1 MTDPPKETKAGTLT
15 QAIGKRINQWFNNR
29 LNDIWASTFGKREG
43 VMVDITK
50 ESTDQINPLLENYKY
65 LFTKNDKKIE
75 VLQEIEANWTEIEEK
90 LFGAEGFEYKEKPGD
105 HVFTDRYRLIEYFK
119 EGKAA
124 KLEASIFKETG
135 TIEITKKSAMTEE
148 EILEII
154 REAEQTKNRIE
165 GKIAREGS
173 LKKDDPDIANLEIA
187 QKILEEKESLVGSLG
202 FLPHIDTNPVVVPFT
217 DGRPQSI
224 VAIGASKMEKVST
237 QFEIILARADHFASS
252 SGMGANIRTPVTQLL
267 TTLRESFK
275 EIKEIELNHGEKL
288 DTIST
293 IIEILKGE
301 AGKGLADEFKPKEMF
316 IRFAHTYKII
326 KPHIIKKVDG
336 PDGKKIQKAVYFKD
350 EYSDFKRDDEIEAGK
365 DENNWPLE
373 VFEYNGGWYVL
384 TDRWWAEIS
393 RNKWQERM
401 IRIVKEKDGGEEV
414 WNNKV
419 TKGINVKGK
428 YGEKYLKKYIRKVP
442 DEWVHD
448 GGIGDVEP
456 LDKISFISNET
467 DAYRDDFRD
476 GRFHPHSKSSMDYII
491 AGLFR
496 INSTQSMDAFDKID
510 TKDLKTRIM
519 FRPIYYTEADFDNWE
534 DENAKKKI
542 GTVYDGKIVGCGNPS
557 KITPEDEQKISR
569 KYDMETEEK
578 TLRDEIR
585 TPTHLNPAF
594 DRAAV
599 NHDYIHWGRMLYY
612 ETTDGI
618 NKWSENPFPHISTRG
633 LAKFLIDFTMRNN
646 FSFEK
651 ARNALK
657 REPGWDYGIRHY
669 GGPFITDPLGPGGVL
684 EHAKYQIAKKGGSK
698 KGGHG

>member
-1 MTDPPKETKAGTLT
+1 M
-15 QAIGKRINQWFNNR
+15 
-29 LNDIWASTFGKREG
+29 
-43 VMVDITK
+43 
-50 ESTDQINPLLENYKY
+50 
-65 LFTKNDKKIE
+65 
-75 VLQEIEANWTEIEEK
+75 
-90 LFGAEGFEYKEKPGD
+90 
-105 HVFTDRYRLIEYFK
+105 
-119 EGKAA
+119 
-124 KLEASIFKETG
+124 
-135 TIEITKKSAMTEE
+135 
-148 EILEII
+148 
-154 REAEQTKNRIE
+154 
-165 GKIAREGS
+165 
-173 LKKDDPDIANLEIA
+173 
-187 QKILEEKESLVGSLG
+187 
-202 FLPHIDTNPVVVPFT
+202 PHIDTNPVVVPFT
-217 DGRPQSI
+217 DGST
-224 VAIGASKMEKVST
+224 KVLLQLVLLKWRRYPLNLKLYWREQTTSLLLL
-237 QFEIILARADHFASS
+237 EW
-252 SGMGANIRTPVTQLL
+252 GANIRTPVTQLL

-336 PDGKKIQKAVYFKD
+336 KMAKKFRKQFISRMNILTSKEMMKLRV
-350 EYSDFKRDDEIEAGK
+350 GK
-365 DENNWPLE
+365 DENNLLLE

-519 FRPIYYTEADFDNWE
+519 FSKFTTQKRISIIGKMKMQKENW
-534 DENAKKKI
+534 N
-542 GTVYDGKIVGCGNPS
+542 S
-557 KITPEDEQKISR
+557 
-569 KYDMETEEK
+569 
-578 TLRDEIR
+578 L
-585 TPTHLNPAF
+585 
-594 DRAAV
+594 
-599 NHDYIHWGRMLYY
+599 
-612 ETTDGI
+612 
-618 NKWSENPFPHISTRG
+618 
-633 LAKFLIDFTMRNN
+633 
-646 FSFEK
+646 
-651 ARNALK
+651 
-657 REPGWDYGIRHY
+657 
-669 GGPFITDPLGPGGVL
+669 
-684 EHAKYQIAKKGGSK
+684 
-698 KGGHG
+698 